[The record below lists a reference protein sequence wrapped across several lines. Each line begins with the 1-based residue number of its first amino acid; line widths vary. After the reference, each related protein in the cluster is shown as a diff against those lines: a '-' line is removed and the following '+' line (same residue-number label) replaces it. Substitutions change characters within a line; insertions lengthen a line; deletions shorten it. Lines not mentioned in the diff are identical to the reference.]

1 MIILLYLIDPTVF
14 DFLSAGILMYLI
26 SFHLFS
32 SQFGYFVNDSG
43 FMYSMRVG
51 TRDPYIV
58 VGRYSMVLMYH

>member
-1 MIILLYLIDPTVF
+1 
-14 DFLSAGILMYLI
+14 MYLI
-26 SFHLFS
+26 SFHLLS
-32 SQFGYFVNDSG
+32 SQLGYFVNDSG